1 MRLKHN
7 ADLTHESAKDW
18 YDNYGWY
25 ISTEKEGDVDL
36 DAVEYE
42 WLDGTDEE
50 VISKL
55 LETYDLTDREAAAIA
70 FMARKVREAAEAVA
84 GLLDEAVAAYQR
96 GDLARVLEVLDKAER
111 VEWEHGDCPATRAL
125 RSQLLDDT
133 EP

>member
-7 ADLTHESAKDW
+7 ADLTHEDAKNW
-18 YDNYGWY
+18 YENYGWH
-25 ISTEKEGDVDL
+25 ISTEKEGDVTL

-42 WLDGTDEE
+42 WLDGTDNE

-55 LETYDLTDREAAAIA
+55 LKIYDLTDHEAAVIA
-70 FMARKVREAAEAVA
+70 FMARKVREAAETVV
-84 GLLDEAVAAYQR
+84 GLLDEAVEAYQR
-96 GDLARVLEVLDKAER
+96 GDLAAVLEVLDKAAR

-133 EP
+133 ES